1 MIIFL
6 KNKHTLQIDNFYFKC
21 SIGKNGITT
30 KKIEGDKKT
39 PIGTFKIGHLY
50 YRKERV
56 NLPKLNLKCMQ
67 IKSHMGWCDDVNAP
81 KKYNKLINITDGV
94 HHEKLFRKD
103 YKYDLLI
110 PIKYNSN
117 KIIPGKGSCIFLH
130 LTKKYIPTAGCIALN
145 KKDFL
150 IMLKIINK
158 TTKIKIY

>member
-56 NLPKLNLKCMQ
+56 NLPKLNLKCMT
-67 IKSHMGWCDDVNAP
+67 N
-81 KKYNKLINITDGV
+81 
-94 HHEKLFRKD
+94 
-103 YKYDLLI
+103 
-110 PIKYNSN
+110 
-117 KIIPGKGSCIFLH
+117 
-130 LTKKYIPTAGCIALN
+130 
-145 KKDFL
+145 
-150 IMLKIINK
+150 
-158 TTKIKIY
+158 